1 MWDLSQRSNK
11 GIIKYS
17 VGGFICHICIYNCP
31 RILPVK
37 VILSFK
43 KSKGKNDSLKHLVCG
58 KWIDSEVL
66 VKFNCNLDTIYNGG
80 QRRDWVLKYVTNS
93 LLIKL
98 GLGEPE

>member
-31 RILPVK
+31 CILPVK

-43 KSKGKNDSLKHLVCG
+43 KSKGKKWQLKTPSLWQMNWLWSSSQIQLQPGYHL
-58 KWIDSEVL
+58 
-66 VKFNCNLDTIYNGG
+66 
-80 QRRDWVLKYVTNS
+80 
-93 LLIKL
+93 
-98 GLGEPE
+98 